1 MKTKTVLLLLFI
13 SGLLAFFLYIHN
25 TVSDA
30 EKGEQIQKN
39 RNELLQNWYSK
50 NNPTNDPNGRQPSE
64 EELRQIRMAAF
75 EGKTEIPSTVS
86 TAQKTS
92 SNKPYTSAEL
102 FFKENKE
109 NNISEFQD
117 TFNSEKYNY
126 SIIIPENFHRKQ
138 TNGKHIDFC
147 FNNDTFCTIVANISP
162 KMTIDPPINEALL
175 LPYEQSLKQMYPTLE
190 FLKSSIIIIDNNNV
204 MVSLQREKNQG
215 IWLNSIEYYFYHNNE
230 VYIITASA
238 PEEKFSEYETIFFKT
253 INSFKFN

>member
-13 SGLLAFFLYIHN
+13 GGLVSFFIYINN

-30 EKGEQIQKN
+30 EKWDVIQNN

-64 EELRQIRMAAF
+64 EDLRQIRMASRV
-75 EGKTEIPSTVS
+75 GKKEIPSPES
-86 TAQKTS
+86 TPNKTP
-92 SNKPYTSAEL
+92 SNKPYSSAEL
-102 FFKENKE
+102 FFNKKNE
-109 NNISEFQD
+109 NNFATAQD
-117 TFNSEKYNY
+117 TFKSVKYNY
-126 SIIIPENFHRKQ
+126 SIVIPENFHRKQ
-138 TNGKHIDFC
+138 TKGKHIDFC
-147 FNNDTFCTIVANISP
+147 FNNDTFCTIVANISQ
-162 KMTIDPPINEALL
+162 KMTVDPPINEALL
-175 LPYEQSLKQMYPTLE
+175 VPYEQSLKQMNPTLE

-204 MVSLQREKNQG
+204 MVSLQRDKNKG

-238 PEEKFSEYETIFFKT
+238 PEEKFSEYETIFLKT